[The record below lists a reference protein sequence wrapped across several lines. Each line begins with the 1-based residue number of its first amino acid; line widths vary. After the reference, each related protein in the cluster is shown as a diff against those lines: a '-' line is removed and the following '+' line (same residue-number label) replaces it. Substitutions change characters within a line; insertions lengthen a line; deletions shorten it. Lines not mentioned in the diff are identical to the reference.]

1 MAEKSGF
8 FNAKLVS
15 GSYDRTYQAE
25 DFANCLS
32 MFIPNGIYVTNDE
45 ALQEV
50 VDKTTVGGL
59 KPYGS
64 GTSLKVAKGKAFIN
78 GYWYVLESDATL
90 TIDVNTTKYVMLTF
104 TAANR
109 EIKLNLANS
118 SVVSKGDAVYDILIG
133 RVQRTSSGLTVTDMR
148 TDFMLGNSKMI
159 DARLTRL
166 DNLLANIFLEVYPVG
181 SIYMSTSSTS
191 PNKLFGGSWV
201 EWGSGRVPIG
211 VNTAKSI
218 MDAPDK
224 TGGSFTASLL
234 EENIPRHRHGLGGDV
249 PYCVVADT
257 VNVRPTGT
265 AEGTTVYKAIT
276 NGATATSGT
285 EKAGGGTSFDV
296 IPKFVTCYMWKR
308 IA

>member
-1 MAEKSGF
+1 MAERSGF
-8 FNAKLVS
+8 FNARLQN
-15 GSYDRTYQAE
+15 GAYDRTYQAE
-25 DFANCLS
+25 DFADCLS

-64 GTSLKVAKGKAFIN
+64 GTSLRVTKGKAFIN
-78 GYWYVLESDATL
+78 GYWYVLDSDATL
-90 TIDVNTTKYVMLTF
+90 NIDVNTTKYVMLTF
-104 TAANR
+104 KAANR

-118 SVVSKGDAVYDILIG
+118 SGVSKGDAVYDILLG

-191 PNKLFGGSWV
+191 PSELFGGSWV
-201 EWGSGRVPIG
+201 KWGSGRVPIG
-211 VNTAKSI
+211 VNVDEPT
-218 MDAPDK
+218 MDEPEK
-224 TGGSFTASLL
+224 TGGSFKVSLS
-234 EENIPRHRHGLGGDV
+234 EENIPKHKHGLGGSV
-249 PYCVVADT
+249 PYCVVSDT
-257 VNVRPTGT
+257 IRVKPTGT
-265 AEGTTVYKAIT
+265 AEGTIIYKAIT
-276 NGATATSGT
+276 SGAIATSGT
-285 EKAGGGTSFDV
+285 EKTGSGASFD
-296 IPKFVTCYMWKR
+296 ITPKFVTCYMWKR
-308 IA
+308 IE

>member
-118 SVVSKGDAVYDILIG
+118 SGVSKGDAVYDILIG
-133 RVQRTSSGLTVTDMR
+133 RVQRTSGGLTVTDMR

-166 DNLLANIFLEVYPVG
+166 DNLLANIFLEVYPIG

-191 PNKLFGGSWV
+191 PHELFGGSWV
-201 EWGSGRVPIG
+201 KWGSGRVPIG
-211 VNTAKSI
+211 VNVGEPT
-218 MDAPDK
+218 MDEPEK
-224 TGGSFTASLL
+224 TGGSFTASLS
-234 EENIPRHRHGLGGDV
+234 EENIPKHRHDFGGSV
-249 PYCVVADT
+249 PYYNINRMFMVKE
-257 VNVRPTGT
+257 T
-265 AEGTTVYKAIT
+265 AEGKYVHEAVIGT
-276 NGATATSGT
+276 GATGTRGTETTGSGT
-285 EKAGGGTSFDV
+285 PFDV
-296 IPKFVTCYMWKR
+296 TPEFITCYMWKR
-308 IA
+308 VG